1 MDVRD
6 FAIHSLDEVQEVLT
20 RSVEGLTQEEL
31 MSQPQP
37 RANNIAFMLWHMAR
51 VEDWF
56 FHYLFQRVP
65 QLWESGRWHEKMDLP
80 EDPKVTG
87 FGYTAEQ
94 VAGFPSVQVSDLMA
108 YSEAVRADT
117 AEYLRNMDAARLDE
131 KVTSRL
137 LGEVSIGS
145 LISHLVVELAQHVG
159 QIAYVRGL
167 VREPS
172 SPS

>member
-20 RSVEGLTQEEL
+20 RSVDSLTQEEL
-31 MSQPQP
+31 MSQPRP
-37 RANNIAFMLWHMAR
+37 GANNIAFMLWHMAR

-56 FHYLFQRVP
+56 LHYLFQRVP
-65 QLWESGRWHEKMDLP
+65 QLWESGRWHEIMGLP
-80 EDPKVTG
+80 ENPKVTG

-94 VAGFPSVQVSDLMA
+94 VASFPSVQVRNLMA
-108 YSEAVRADT
+108 YIEAVRADT
-117 AEYLRNMDAARLDE
+117 LEYLRNVDTARIDE
-131 KVTSRL
+131 EVTSRFFD
-137 LGEVSIGS
+137 EASIGS

-167 VREPS
+167 LRGPS
-172 SPS
+172 SQF